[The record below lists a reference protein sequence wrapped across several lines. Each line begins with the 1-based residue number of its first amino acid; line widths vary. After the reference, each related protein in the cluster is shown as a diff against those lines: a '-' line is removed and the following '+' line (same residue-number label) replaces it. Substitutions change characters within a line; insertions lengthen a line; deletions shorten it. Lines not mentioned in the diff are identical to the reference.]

1 MLKVIIADETQE
13 SANALKEKLA
23 ALFPELAITTSP
35 VADTQMPAFE
45 MKKAQGETI
54 MLQSA
59 REVHFIPVS
68 RIVRVTGENNY
79 SVFTLENGHKITV
92 ARTLGDFEPVLCQHQ
107 FYRIHKSH
115 IINLNYL
122 VKVHKGEELAVLM
135 SDGAALE
142 LASRRRSEF
151 LRIMQE
157 RCVY

>member
-23 ALFPELAITTSP
+23 ALFPEIAISTSFGINNGIHE
-35 VADTQMPAFE
+35 QE
-45 MKKAQGETI
+45 MKKVPGETI

-68 RIVRVTGENNY
+68 RIVRVSGENNY
-79 SVFTLENGHKITV
+79 SVFTLDNGHKITV
-92 ARTLGDFEPVLCQHQ
+92 ARTLGNFEPLLIQHQ

-122 VKVHKGEELAVLM
+122 VKVNKGEEFAVLM

-142 LASRRRSEF
+142 LASRRRGEF

-157 RCVY
+157 RCVC